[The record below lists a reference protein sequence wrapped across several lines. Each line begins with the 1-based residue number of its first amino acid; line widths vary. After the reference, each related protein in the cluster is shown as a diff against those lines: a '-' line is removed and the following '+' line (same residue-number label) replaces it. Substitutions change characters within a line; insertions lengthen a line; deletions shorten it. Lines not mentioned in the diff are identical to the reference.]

1 MTPLIAALA
10 LAASLLLA
18 APGHAEEIGAPA
30 EAAPRAVPLTVAVQE
45 ADPAPASP
53 QSTAPQIVEPQD
65 AAPQVVTPQAATPEA
80 AATEAAAP
88 QTLAPPSPTPATM
101 PTGASAP
108 EIATPSLPAG
118 ASSLPAGARP
128 AGTVP
133 AAAPPASTVQSAL
146 TGPQADSQ
154 PVIAPNVVARINL
167 STQRMD
173 VWVDGVQRHSWPV
186 STARKGYRTPLG
198 TYRPERMHKRYFSR
212 KYDNAPMPYSI
223 FFHRG
228 WAIHG
233 TNDLRRL
240 GRPASHGCV
249 RLHPDN
255 ARALFALV
263 SAYGRANTR
272 IVISR

>member
-1 MTPLIAALA
+1 MKPLVAVLA
-10 LAASLLLA
+10 LAASVLLA
-18 APGHAEEIGAPA
+18 APGHAEEFGAPA
-30 EAAPRAVPLTVAVQE
+30 KAALPVAPLTVAVQE
-45 ADPAPASP
+45 ADPALATA
-53 QSTAPQIVEPQD
+53 QSTAPQI
-65 AAPQVVTPQAATPEA
+65 AAPQTAAPEG
-80 AATEAAAP
+80 TAP
-88 QTLAPPSPTPATM
+88 QTLAPQSPAPATV
-101 PTGASAP
+101 PTGAAVP
-108 EIATPSLPAG
+108 EIATPALPG
-118 ASSLPAGARP
+118 NTPA
-128 AGTVP
+128 AGTAP
-133 AAAPPASTVQSAL
+133 AAASPAPTVQSAL
-146 TGPQADSQ
+146 TGPQADPQ

-212 KYDNAPMPYSI
+212 KYDNAPMPYAI

-249 RLHPDN
+249 RLHPNN
-255 ARALFALV
+255 AKALFALV

-272 IVISR
+272 IVVSR